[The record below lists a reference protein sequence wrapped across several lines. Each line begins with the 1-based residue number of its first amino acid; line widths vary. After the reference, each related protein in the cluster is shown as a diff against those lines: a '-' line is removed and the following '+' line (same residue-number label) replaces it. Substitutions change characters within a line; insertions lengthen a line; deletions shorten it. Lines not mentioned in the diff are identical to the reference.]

1 MLLIDHT
8 LNDVILRLALQL
20 PECIAYSLSNNIIKL
35 WSIGNQFFILV
46 RSDRISKFSS
56 ECCVRNVLVW
66 NEGDNILTD
75 VAQCILGV
83 VATGI
88 E

>member
-1 MLLIDHT
+1 MHLIDHT
-8 LNDVILRLALQL
+8 LNDVILR

-35 WSIGNQFFILV
+35 WSIGNQSFILV
-46 RSDRISKFSS
+46 GSDRISKFSS